1 MYYQIL
7 IETTEKVDE
16 SDANKQYFELD
27 RSSLEDIEANIVL
40 PYLRK
45 EEFVFS
51 GKSLKFKEIKRI
63 LIKETTKT
71 THELSLQESARVPH
85 STIRISAIEILNY
98 KEHVKDITTTVFNKA
113 LSVVLAKKTI
123 LSTPTSST
131 SAPTQ
136 TETPLSSHAKVL
148 LVHGRDHFAR
158 DTTIKFLEK
167 LGITNIIVHEQIRG
181 EKSIIEK
188 IEENLNIGFAIVLY
202 TPTGLEQKP
211 RAHQNIAFEH
221 GYLIAKLGRRKV
233 SALVKG
239 NTETPNNIHG
249 VIYIPMDALD
259 AWQLAMTHEMI
270 RAGYNLDIS
279 QITYPTI

>member
-27 RSSLEDIEANIVL
+27 RSSLEDIETNIVL

-63 LIKETTKT
+63 LIKETSKT
-71 THELSLQESARVPH
+71 THELSLQESSRVPH
-85 STIRISAIEILNY
+85 STIRISAIDILNY

-113 LSVVLAKKTI
+113 LSVVLAKKIPT
-123 LSTPTSST
+123 TP
-131 SAPTQ
+131 APIQ
-136 TETPLSSHAKVL
+136 PETPSSSHAKVL

-158 DTTIKFLEK
+158 DAAVKFLEK
-167 LGITNIIVHEQIRG
+167 LGISTIIIHEQIRG
-181 EKSIIEK
+181 EKNIIEK
-188 IEENLNIGFAIVLY
+188 IEENLNIGFAIILY
-202 TPTGLEQKP
+202 TPTGLEPKP

-239 NTETPNNIHG
+239 NTEIPNHIHG
-249 VIYIPMDALD
+249 VVYIPMDALD
-259 AWQLAMTHEMI
+259 SWQLAMTHEMI

-279 QITYPTI
+279 QITFPTI

>member
-27 RSSLEDIEANIVL
+27 RSSLDDIEAQIVL

-45 EEFVFS
+45 EEFLFS
-51 GKSLKFKEIKRI
+51 GRLLKFKEIKRI
-63 LIKETTKT
+63 LIKETQKSTY
-71 THELSLQESARVPH
+71 ELSLHESSRVPH
-85 STIRISAIEILNY
+85 STISVTAIDILNY

-113 LSVVLAKKTI
+113 LSVVLAKKI
-123 LSTPTSST
+123 RPTPIQSDVQSDSSQ
-131 SAPTQ
+131 SNHP
-136 TETPLSSHAKVL
+136 KVL
-148 LVHGRDHFAR
+148 LVHGRDHYAK
-158 DTTIKFLEK
+158 DLVVKLLAK
-167 LGITNIIVHEQIRG
+167 LGISTVITHEQIRG

-188 IEENLNIGFAIVLY
+188 VEENANIGFALVLY

-239 NTETPNNIHG
+239 STEVPNHING
-249 VIYIPMDALD
+249 VVYIPMDALD
-259 AWQLAMTHEMI
+259 TWHLAIFHEMV
-270 RAGYNLDIS
+270 RAGYNLDINQVS
-279 QITYPTI
+279 TTPII

>member
-27 RSSLEDIEANIVL
+27 RSSLDDIEANIVL

-71 THELSLQESARVPH
+71 THELSLEESSRVPH
-85 STIRISAIEILNY
+85 STIRVSAIDILNY

-113 LSVVLAKKTI
+113 LSVVLAKKI
-123 LSTPTSST
+123 TPP
-131 SAPTQ
+131 APISVQ
-136 TETPLSSHAKVL
+136 PETPSSSHPKVL

-158 DTTIKFLEK
+158 DAVVKFLEK
-167 LGITNIIVHEQIRG
+167 LGISTILIHEQIRG
-181 EKSIIEK
+181 GKNIVEK
-188 IEENLNIGFAIVLY
+188 IEENMNIGFAIILY
-202 TPTGLEQKP
+202 TPTGLEPKP

-259 AWQLAMTHEMI
+259 SWQLAITHEMI

-279 QITYPTI
+279 QITFPTI